1 MHQVLPHTL
10 LDRLFYHNSRAIVS
24 GPGSN
29 NQDIMDMKDIKSI
42 EHMFYATGVVAVYQ
56 LLQVIPSCLLRGIS
70 AN

>member
-10 LDRLFYHNSRAIVS
+10 LDRLFYHNSRAIAS

-56 LLQVIPSCLLRGIS
+56 LLQVIPSYLLLGIS
-70 AN
+70 TN